1 MTKYTTFQEAYNAA
15 IALYQNGEFGPALD
29 LLTEIGPQFPADRLE
44 ADYLRSCLAVRVDN
58 VPLTYEILDAFY
70 ADGIWLAEGIFRA
83 SPSFAPLQGLPEFE
97 QRVAAHAELRA
108 QSDPGDPRKLYTLTP
123 DGDGA
128 APVILHLHGNG
139 SHPDIELPQWQS
151 AADQGWLVAA
161 LASEEVFWAGGRAVW
176 SDHESGEKQ
185 LAYHFA
191 NLKNDYA
198 IDPSRIIL
206 TGFSMGADIAL
217 AQTLKGDIVPA
228 QGFLIVAPGG
238 PMIDEPESFQ
248 PLIEAAKNRNVR
260 GVIMVSRKDGTIDPD
275 KAAHLAQMLNDGGV
289 PCQFI
294 EYPDE
299 GHFYPADFAK
309 RMGEALA
316 FILES

>member
-1 MTKYTTFQEAYNAA
+1 MPTYTTFQEAYNAA
-15 IALYQNGEFGPALD
+15 ITLYQNGEFGPALD
-29 LLTEIGPQFPADRLE
+29 LLTEIVSQFPDDRIE

-58 VPLTYEILDAFY
+58 VSLTYQILDAFY
-70 ADGIWLAEGIFRA
+70 ADGIWLSDGIFRN
-83 SPSFAPLQGLPEFE
+83 SPSYAPLQGIPAFE
-97 QRVAAHAELRA
+97 QRVYAHAELRT
-108 QSDPGDPRKLYTLTP
+108 QTDPGGPRKLYTLP
-123 DGDGA
+123 PRGDGT

-161 LASEEVFWAGGRAVW
+161 LASEEIFWAGGRAVW

-191 NLKNDYA
+191 NLKKDYA
-198 IDPSRIIL
+198 IDPTRIIL

-217 AQTLKGDIVPA
+217 AQTLKGEIVPA
-228 QGFLIVAPGG
+228 RGFLVVAPGG
-238 PMIDEPESFQ
+238 PMIDEPESFR
-248 PLIEAAKNRNVR
+248 PLIEQAKGCTLR

-275 KAAHLAQMLNDGGV
+275 KAAQLAQLLNEGGI

-299 GHFYPADFAK
+299 GHFYPSDFGANLPEQLAWIT
-309 RMGEALA
+309 EA
-316 FILES
+316 